1 MKKWKC
7 DEGIMI
13 ELIAIDLDGTLLKND
28 KTISQGNVEMIRKAI
43 DNGVDVAICT
53 GRPLE
58 AIQQFLDILGTNTED
73 HYSITYNGGLVL
85 KNQTHEIASR
95 VTMSMAEA
103 LRVFEVTQSLE
114 LPLEA
119 VLIDAVYQFPF
130 PENYPGTYQHTM
142 NFLPFK
148 QFDMDNLD
156 MDTQIF
162 KVVINTETDHLVD
175 VIDQIPDWVFK
186 DYEVMRS
193 HPFQLEIMP
202 KGVDKGVGVGH
213 LAKILE
219 LTADQVMVIG
229 DEENDLA
236 MLKWAGTSV
245 VMENGRPDVKEYADY
260 ITDTNENDG
269 VAKAIDHF
277 VFFKEDNE

>member
-1 MKKWKC
+1 
-7 DEGIMI
+7 MI
-13 ELIAIDLDGTLLKND
+13 ELIAVDLDGTLLDNK
-28 KTISQGNVEMIRKAI
+28 KQISEGNRAMIRKAI

-58 AIQQFLDILGTNTED
+58 AIQKFLDTLETNTAE
-73 HYSITYNGGLVL
+73 HYSITYNGGLVVQNATG
-85 KNQTHEIASR
+85 KVASQ
-95 VTMSMAEA
+95 VTMTMADATRLYEA
-103 LRVFEVTQSLE
+103 MAALD

-130 PENYPGTYQHTM
+130 PENHPGLYQETM

-148 QFDMDNLD
+148 QFDMANLD
-156 MDTQIF
+156 PATQIF
-162 KVVINTETDHLVD
+162 KVVVNTETEHLMA
-175 VIDQIPDWVFK
+175 VIDQVPAWVFEEF
-186 DYEVMRS
+186 EVMRS

-202 KGVDKGVGVGH
+202 KGVDKGAGVAH
-213 LAKILE
+213 LAEILE
-219 LTADQVMVIG
+219 LTKDQVMVIG

-245 VMENGRPDVKEYADY
+245 VMENGRADVKEYADY
-260 ITDTNENDG
+260 ITDSNENDG

-277 VFFKEDNE
+277 VFFEADN

>member
-1 MKKWKC
+1 
-7 DEGIMI
+7 MI
-13 ELIAIDLDGTLLKND
+13 ELIAIDLDGTLLRND
-28 KTISQGNVEMIRKAI
+28 KTISEGNREMIRKAI

-58 AIQQFLDILGTNTED
+58 AIQKFLDTLETNTDD
-73 HYSITYNGGLVL
+73 HYSITYNGGLVVQN
-85 KNQTHEIASR
+85 KTGKVASQ

-103 LRVFEVTQSLE
+103 KALYEVMASLE

-130 PENYPGTYQHTM
+130 PENHPGLYQQTM

-156 MDTQIF
+156 PETAIF
-162 KVVINTETDHLVD
+162 KVVVNTETDHLMRM
-175 VIDQIPDWVFK
+175 IDQIPNWVYEDF
-186 DYEVMRS
+186 EVMRS

-202 KGVDKGVGVGH
+202 KGIDKGTGVSR
-213 LAKILE
+213 LADILE
-219 LTADQVMVIG
+219 LTKDQVMVIG

-245 VMENGRPDVKEYADY
+245 VMENGRPDVKAFADY
-260 ITDTNENDG
+260 ITDSNENDG

-277 VFFKEDNE
+277 VFFETDN

>member
-1 MKKWKC
+1 
-7 DEGIMI
+7 MI
-13 ELIAIDLDGTLLKND
+13 ELIAIDLDGTLLRND
-28 KTISQGNVEMIRKAI
+28 KTISEGNREMIRKAI

-58 AIQQFLDILGTNTED
+58 AIQKFLDTLETNSAE
-73 HYSITYNGGLVL
+73 HYSITYNGGLVIQN
-85 KNQTHEIASR
+85 KTGKVASQ
-95 VTMSMAEA
+95 VTMSMADA
-103 LRVFEVTQSLE
+103 KRLYDVMASLE
-114 LPLEA
+114 LPLES

-130 PENYPGTYQHTM
+130 PENHPGHYQQTM

-156 MDTQIF
+156 PETAIF
-162 KVVINTETDHLVD
+162 KVVINTETDHLMRM
-175 VIDQIPDWVFK
+175 IDQIPNWVYEDF
-186 DYEVMRS
+186 EVMRS

-202 KGVDKGVGVGH
+202 KGIDKGTGVSH
-213 LAKILE
+213 LADILE
-219 LTADQVMVIG
+219 LTKDQVMVIG

-245 VMENGRPDVKEYADY
+245 VMENGRPDVKEFADY
-260 ITDTNENDG
+260 ITDSNENDG

-277 VFFKEDNE
+277 VFFETDD

>member
-1 MKKWKC
+1 
-7 DEGIMI
+7 MI
-13 ELIAIDLDGTLLKND
+13 ELIAIDLDGTLLRND
-28 KTISQGNVEMIRKAI
+28 KSVSQGNIDMIHKAI
-43 DNGVDVAICT
+43 DNGVEMAICT

-58 AIQQFLDILGTNTED
+58 AIQHILDQLGTNTPD

-85 KNQTHEIASR
+85 QNKTGKVASQM
-95 VTMSMAEA
+95 TMTMDEA
-103 LRVFEVTQSLE
+103 LRLYELTSSLD

-130 PENYPGTYQHTM
+130 PENYPGTYKETM

-156 MDTQIF
+156 PATAIF
-162 KVVINTETDHLVD
+162 KVVVNTETEHLEQ
-175 VIDQIPDWVFK
+175 QIGKLPNWFFEEF
-186 DYEVMRS
+186 EVMRS
-193 HPFQLEIMP
+193 HPFQLEVMP
-202 KGVDKGVGVGH
+202 KGIDKGAGVAH
-213 LAKILE
+213 LAEILE

-236 MLKWAGTSV
+236 MLKWAGTAV
-245 VMENGRPDVKEYADY
+245 VMENGRPDMKVYADY

-277 VFFKEDNE
+277 VFYKDGGSK